1 MNELSNIATPLDTE
15 AALADIAEQMAD
27 ELRQRG
33 TVDVAAWQSQYPEIA
48 SEIQRLLPTL
58 AALANFSATSDPA
71 FAVEEDPLPDK
82 TLGDFQIIRE
92 LGRGGMGIVYEAE
105 QLSLNRR
112 VALKILPLAAVLD
125 PRTLQR
131 FKNEAQAAAALD
143 HPHIVDVYGVGSER
157 GIHYYAM
164 RLIDGCTLADLIF
177 ERRARSKL
185 TNNREREASAEPPI
199 PNPKSKIPNLKP
211 AADTASLALL
221 STEPTRSHWPFFRAV
236 AELGRHVADGL
247 SHAHDQGVVHR
258 DIKPSNL
265 MLDGQGKVW
274 ITDFGLAQIE
284 AGQNL
289 TQTGDLLGT
298 LRYMSPEQT
307 LANRAPIDQRSDI
320 YSLGATLYELLT
332 LQPVFADS
340 DRTTLLQKIALTE
353 PPPPRQL
360 NPQIP
365 ADLET
370 IILKM
375 LEKDPGARYFSAAE
389 LAADLQRFVEN
400 KPITAR
406 RPTLS
411 QRLTKWSV
419 RNRALVTISAAV
431 VVLIAAI
438 TGGLLGWWSR
448 DSAARQAIAERIA
461 GEAFAA
467 AEQFRQDGDWPLAR
481 RELERAEAALTP
493 LAGQTELS
501 ATVKAAKRDAQFV
514 LKLDDVR
521 LLSTMLA
528 GGDFDFRS
536 ADQSYTAA
544 FADYGLLV
552 TTLTAAET
560 VRQVRDSP
568 IRIEL
573 ASALTDWGL
582 VRQRLAEPQQPNWQ
596 HFLNIARQIDP
607 DPRRNLLRKEWR
619 KSELIEMAESPSFE
633 KQPPSTL
640 FLFVTAVTF
649 QQANDEAMQ
658 IKLRNLQRQHA
669 NDFWLNFALA
679 QYFEHTAPPR
689 WDEAVRYYSVAL
701 GLRPEAAAVHN
712 NLGAALH
719 KSGRRAEAI
728 AEYRRASELSP
739 KTYFIYANLAVAL
752 AEQGQ
757 PDEAKIHLHKALE
770 LGRDNAALHEMLK
783 KAKTK
788 NDAFAELVREL

>member
-1 MNELSNIATPLDTE
+1 MTELSNIATPLAAE
-15 AALADIAEQMAD
+15 VALADIAEQMAD

-33 TVDVAAWQSQYPEIA
+33 TVDVIAWQSQYPELA

-58 AALANFSATSDPA
+58 AALADFSATSDTPSA
-71 FAVEEDPLPDK
+71 PEEDTLPDK
-82 TLGDFQIIRE
+82 TLGDFHIVRE

-112 VALKILPLAAVLD
+112 VALKILPMAAVLD

-177 ERRARSKL
+177 ERRARAKI
-185 TNNREREASAEPPI
+185 NNNWEGEAPAEPPVS
-199 PNPKSKIPNLKP
+199 NPKSKISNLKP

-236 AELGRHVADGL
+236 AELGRHVAEGL

-284 AGQNL
+284 ADQNL

-332 LQPVFADS
+332 LQPLFADS
-340 DRTTLLQKIALTE
+340 DRTALLQKIALIE

-365 ADLET
+365 PDLET

-375 LEKDPGARYFSAAE
+375 LEKDLGARYFSAAE

-419 RNRALVTISAAV
+419 RNRSLVTVSAAV
-431 VVLIAAI
+431 VVLMAAI

-467 AEQFRQDGDWPLAR
+467 ADKFRLDGNWPLAV

-493 LAGQTELS
+493 LADQTELS
-501 ATVKAAKRDAQFV
+501 ATVQAAKRDAEFV
-514 LKLDDVR
+514 LHLDNIR
-521 LLSTMLA
+521 LQSTSLA
-528 GGDFDFRS
+528 RGDFDFRT
-536 ADQSYTAA
+536 ADQAYAAA
-544 FADYGLLV
+544 FANFGLPA
-552 TTLTAAET
+552 TTLSPDQA
-560 VRQVRDSP
+560 VHQLRDST
-568 IRIEL
+568 IRVEL
-573 ASALTDWGL
+573 AAALTDWSL
-582 VRQRLAEPQQPNWQ
+582 VRQRIGDEVKPDWRY
-596 HFLNIARQIDP
+596 FLNIAKHIDP
-607 DPRRNLLRKEWR
+607 DPRRSLLRKEWR
-619 KSELIEMAESPSFE
+619 KSELVEMAESPSME
-633 KQPPSTL
+633 KQPPTTL

-679 QYFEHTAPPR
+679 QYFEHTEPPR
-689 WDEAVRYYSVAL
+689 WDEAVRFYSVAL
-701 GLRPEAAAVHN
+701 GLRPDAASVHN

-728 AEYRRASELSP
+728 AEYRRAIELSP
-739 KTYFIYANLAVAL
+739 DTYFIYFNLGVAL

-757 PDEAKIHLHKALE
+757 SDEAKIHLRKALE
-770 LGRDNAALHEMLK
+770 LGRDNAALQEMLN

-788 NDAFAELVREL
+788 GDTLGAIIRDL